1 MCAVQTQA
9 AAVAYK
15 VEVLQGV
22 VSRMCEEQVHS
33 FTGSSH
39 VGSAVQQHSHTLS
52 SLQSSV
58 HDMARQQRQ
67 LQQQVCGRARTWTFG
82 GDGNSRYLL

>member
-1 MCAVQTQA
+1 MCDVQTKA

-39 VGSAVQQHSHTLS
+39 VGSAVQQHSYTLN
-52 SLQSSV
+52 SLQTSV

-67 LQQQVCGRARTWTFG
+67 LQQQVCGRARTRLFG
-82 GDGNSRYLL
+82 GDNSRYLL